1 MLRTEAP
8 RAGLVSHPMKISQST
23 YRAVWCTWMPGGDG
37 IDSNGRLN
45 ISGGEIYVS
54 GAANGGNGALD
65 YDSQAVI
72 TGGTFVSAGYSQMA
86 QNFSTSSTQGAILVS
101 VGTQPANTVITLADE
116 SGRELISYTSPKSYD
131 CVQIS
136 CAQLAE
142 GSTYTLTVNGESSA
156 ITMDSLIYGGMPGG
170 MGGGRG
176 GMQDGRNG
184 GRGGAPQE

>member
-1 MLRTEAP
+1 
-8 RAGLVSHPMKISQST
+8 
-23 YRAVWCTWMPGGDG
+23 MPGGDG
-37 IDSNGRLN
+37 IDSNGSLN

-54 GAANGGNGALD
+54 GAANGGNGTLD

-170 MGGGRG
+170 RG